1 MSLKLSG
8 SKRCTKQMNQSMRG
22 RAQRG
27 QSGSGQQRGGEEG
40 SSFLFSTA
48 HSSSGIT
55 MPLKTAGF
63 WKKE

>member
-1 MSLKLSG
+1 MTQKLNG
-8 SKRCTKQMNQSMRG
+8 SKQCTKEMDWSMRG

-27 QSGSGQQRGGEEG
+27 QSGSGQGRGGEEG

-48 HSSSGIT
+48 HSSSGIS